1 MNCLLDISFQ
11 DDTYMLCLYITT
23 FRIYSDVDELVDWS
37 SLVILIQGVYFY
49 LILGIK
55 LYADL
60 EDEVGQPLDILG
72 IFKM

>member
-11 DDTYMLCLYITT
+11 DDTYMLGLYITT
-23 FRIYSDVDELVDWS
+23 LRIFSDVDELVDWS